1 MDAFGTLRKN
11 LKGGTAIMEIEL
23 YSLLS
28 TVIVLASVITV
39 IFAVF
44 CYLAFRLRQRAS
56 MRHAPQQRPMETAKA
71 IEPPKFFKP
80 LYPNRLQ

>member
-1 MDAFGTLRKN
+1 
-11 LKGGTAIMEIEL
+11 MEIEL

-28 TVIVLASVITV
+28 TIIVLVSVITV

-56 MRHAPQQRPMETAKA
+56 MRHTPITAPIEAAKA
-71 IEPPKFFKP
+71 LEQPKFFKP

>member
-1 MDAFGTLRKN
+1 
-11 LKGGTAIMEIEL
+11 MEIEL

-28 TVIVLASVITV
+28 TVIVLVSVITV

-44 CYLAFRLRQRAS
+44 CYVAFRVRQRAS
-56 MRHAPQQRPMETAKA
+56 MRHTPITPPIEAVKA
-71 IEPPKFFKP
+71 LEQPKFFKP

>member
-1 MDAFGTLRKN
+1 
-11 LKGGTAIMEIEL
+11 MEIEV

-56 MRHAPQQRPMETAKA
+56 MRHAPMARPMEAAKA
-71 IEPPKFFKP
+71 LEQPKFFKP
-80 LYPNRLQ
+80 LYPHRLQ